1 MFTLNKQFF
10 MKDDNSKNEKQIKHE
25 HADNDSSKGREK
37 IEPLKKE
44 ETMEEKAKREGW
56 TDVAQSHLGI
66 DE

>member
-1 MFTLNKQFF
+1 MN
-10 MKDDNSKNEKQIKHE
+10 DDRKNEKKMDDARTDQ
-25 HADNDSSKGREK
+25 DNSQGREK
-37 IEPLKKE
+37 IEPLDKK

>member
-1 MFTLNKQFF
+1 MKESNNK
-10 MKDDNSKNEKQIKHE
+10 KERKLKHT
-25 HADNDSSKGREK
+25 HADNDTSKGREK

-44 ETMEEKAKREGW
+44 ETIEEKAKREGW

>member
-1 MFTLNKQFF
+1 ME
-10 MKDDNSKNEKQIKHE
+10 DNNTKKEKKLKHE
-25 HADNDSSKGREK
+25 HDAKDASNGRER
-37 IEPLKKE
+37 IEPLKKK

>member
-1 MFTLNKQFF
+1 
-10 MKDDNSKNEKQIKHE
+10 MKDDTRKEKKLKQD
-25 HADNDSSKGREK
+25 HADKDGSKGREQ

-56 TDVAQSHLGI
+56 TDVAESHLGI